1 MQQFI
6 VLATPDGVVDMTPQA
21 IAARTSFPLDL
32 ILKGIKILSEPDP
45 YTRTPG
51 EEGRRIVL
59 IDDHRP
65 WGWRIVNHG
74 KYMKLRDMK
83 QKREA
88 DRVRISEKRKENND
102 VASESQSVADVAHS
116 DSDLDTDLKNKSEV
130 AVLPEWLPKEP
141 WKAWLEVR
149 LKKDTPNTPR
159 ALKIALTELERL
171 KSLGFDPAAVLDQ
184 STLKGWKSVYPL
196 KAEVVALVAEPKG
209 KLCDYCVKPSTG
221 TVNGRRACDGHW
233 DRAMGNEVPAKI
245 AA

>member
-32 ILKGIKILSEPDP
+32 IIKGIKILSEPDP

-88 DRVRISEKRKENND
+88 DRVRISEKRKENKD
-102 VASESQSVADVAHS
+102 VAIESQPVADVAHS

-130 AVLPEWLPKEP
+130 ALLPSWLPLEA
-141 WKAWLEVR
+141 WKAWLEMR
-149 LKKDTPNTPR
+149 RKKRVPNGAR
-159 ALKIALTELERL
+159 ALNMAVAELERL
-171 KSLGFDPAAVLDQ
+171 KSLGFDPLKVIDL
-184 STLKGWKSVYPL
+184 STYKGWTSFYPP
-196 KAEVVALVAEPKG
+196 KVEMEALVAEPKG